1 MSRTDCDGQIRSVE
15 RTLFLQE
22 LQELCWM
29 IVLWDYKPVQRSAI

>member
-22 LQELCWM
+22 LQEFCSDERFVG
-29 IVLWDYKPVQRSAI
+29 I